1 LSQQIADIEENL
13 PDGITIAYLPALG
26 RVRIRVSGTGHS
38 DTQITARVH
47 EVADA
52 IAERIGNVVY
62 AREDISLAE
71 AIGGKLRT
79 AGKTVSL
86 AESCTGG
93 FLSHL
98 FTSNSGSSD
107 YFAGGAVTY
116 SNALKMDLLG
126 VREKTLQTHGAV
138 SEATVLEMAAGAQAR
153 FHTDYAVAVSGI
165 ADPDGG
171 TAEKPVG
178 TVWIGVAGPD
188 GVRAHHFRFG
198 KDRLRNIELSA
209 VKALDL
215 LRKTSSLSST

>member
-1 LSQQIADIEENL
+1 
-13 PDGITIAYLPALG
+13 
-26 RVRIRVSGTGHS
+26 
-38 DTQITARVH
+38 
-47 EVADA
+47 
-52 IAERIGNVVY
+52 
-62 AREDISLAE
+62 
-71 AIGGKLRT
+71 
-79 AGKTVSL
+79 
-86 AESCTGG
+86 
-93 FLSHL
+93 
-98 FTSNSGSSD
+98 
-107 YFAGGAVTY
+107 VTY

-165 ADPDGG
+165 AGPDGG